1 MPKDQMK
8 SEIIDL
14 VLIGDGP
21 LFNHCVNFLQNK
33 NFKIYIITS
42 LNNSKKL
49 NLKKDNFINYK
60 KLYKIKKIN
69 FLLSIMN
76 GKIIE
81 NEILNKT
88 KYAINFHDGPLPKYG
103 GLYSSSWAILNHEK
117 KHGCCWHEMNKNIDV
132 GNILS
137 FKNFKIDNDDTSYSI
152 DLKSLY
158 YGYNLFEKDI
168 FRYIKKNKIIV
179 KKRNNKLI
187 SYYGRSNFKN
197 VPNLGF
203 LNFSKPYEY
212 NSRIFRALTT
222 SKEKK
227 NKIFQPKILTS
238 KGIQIVKSITK
249 VKCENINL
257 NKNLN
262 KIIKTRGYFEFKYN
276 KKCFRIELQNTKVK
290 SLQIKN
296 KNKINYSRYLKFI

>member
-1 MPKDQMK
+1 MPKDQIK
-8 SEIIDL
+8 LEIIDL

-21 LFNHCVNFLQNK
+21 LFNHCVNFLRSK
-33 NFKIYIITS
+33 KFKIYIITS

-49 NLKKDNFINYK
+49 NIKTDYFINYK

-81 NEILNKT
+81 KNILKKT

-103 GLYSSSWAILNHEK
+103 GLYSSSWAILNSEK
-117 KHGCCWHEMNKNIDV
+117 KHGCCWHEMSENIDT

-137 FKNFKIDNDDTSYSI
+137 FKNFKIENEDTSYSI

-158 YGYNLFEKDI
+158 YGFNLFKKDI
-168 FRYIKKNKIIV
+168 FKYIKKKKIIV

-187 SYYGRSNFKN
+187 SYYGRCHFKN
-197 VPNLGF
+197 IPNLGF
-203 LNFSKPYEY
+203 LNFNKSFEY
-212 NSRIFRALTT
+212 NSKIFRALTT

-227 NKIFQPKILTS
+227 NIIFQPKLLTL
-238 KGIQIVKSITK
+238 KGMEVIKSIIK
-249 VKCENINL
+249 VKCKNTNLKKSLNNIL
-257 NKNLN
+257 
-262 KIIKTRGYFEFKYN
+262 KTRGYFELKYN
-276 KKCFRIELQNTKVK
+276 KNCFRIELENTKIK
-290 SLQIKN
+290 SLIIKN
-296 KNKINYSRYLKFI
+296 NKKINYFRYLKSF